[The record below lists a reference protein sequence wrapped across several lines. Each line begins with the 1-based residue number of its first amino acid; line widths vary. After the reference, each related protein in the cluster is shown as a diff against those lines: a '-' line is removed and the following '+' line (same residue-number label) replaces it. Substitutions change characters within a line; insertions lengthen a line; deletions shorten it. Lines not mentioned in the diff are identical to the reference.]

1 MLLLPLSFDVVHV
14 SGLPFERSALTT
26 QSRSVAAPPPRY
38 WKHSLKCAAI
48 YSLRVE
54 SEGFTGPWS
63 MSAKGLGLCEARL
76 YWIRGLPQD
85 GRFMK
90 SSGDPSR
97 PSRYDFLPRPARS
110 RMPIIRNFLEPG
122 DEMRCKKPAEGDAD
136 TPKANVSGHSG
147 RVRKPSRLRSG
158 DRQRRSAPGLPL
170 SPSGSCWMPS
180 APGESTAASSFRG
193 SMNEKRRVE
202 RPPVQVDRSQGMRR

>member
-1 MLLLPLSFDVVHV
+1 
-14 SGLPFERSALTT
+14 
-26 QSRSVAAPPPRY
+26 
-38 WKHSLKCAAI
+38 
-48 YSLRVE
+48 
-54 SEGFTGPWS
+54 
-63 MSAKGLGLCEARL
+63 MSAKGFGLCEPRL
-76 YWIRGLPQD
+76 YLIRGLPQD

-90 SSGDPSR
+90 SRGNPSR
-97 PSRYDFLPRPARS
+97 PSRFDFLPRPARS

-170 SPSGSCWMPS
+170 SRSSSCWTQS
-180 APGESTAASSFRG
+180 APKRARQRRAFGG
-193 SMNEKRRVE
+193 SMKAKRLVE
-202 RPPVQVDRSQGMRR
+202 RPPVQVDRAKKCAVDALNWL